1 MTTAT
6 IRLLAAMLVV
16 ALPAATALSEPQ
28 GAASTGT
35 LVYIGT
41 YTGPKSTS
49 KGIYAFRFDDHT
61 GRLTP
66 IGLVAETPSPSFLAL
81 HPSGRFLYAVNE
93 VGNVGEEKG
102 GSVSAFAIDVA
113 TGHLT
118 LLNTQPSRGA
128 DPCYLTVDAAGAG
141 VLVANYTGG
150 NLAVLPIEA
159 DGRLGPPVQ
168 VVQHTGRSVN
178 HDRQAAPHA
187 HSIDL
192 DAANQF
198 AVAADL
204 GADKLFVYRYSA
216 VHLTPNLVPAVA
228 TEPGSGPRHFA
239 FHPNGK
245 VAFAINEM
253 ASTITSYGW
262 DGRRGT
268 LTLSETVST
277 VPSGSHQPNTTAEIR
292 VHPSGRFV
300 YGSNRGHD
308 SIAVFAT
315 SPTGH
320 LTLVE
325 RELTRGKEPRNF
337 TIAPGGRWLVAANQ
351 GSNTLAVFQ
360 IDEKTGALAP
370 VGPLVPVGV
379 PVCVVFVP

>member
-1 MTTAT
+1 MMMLAMPSARAT
-6 IRLLAAMLVV
+6 G
-16 ALPAATALSEPQ
+16 EPQ
-28 GAASTGT
+28 AVPSSGV
-35 LVYIGT
+35 LVFVGT
-41 YTGPKSTS
+41 YTGAKSAS
-49 KGIYAFRFDDHT
+49 KGIYAFRFDDRT

-93 VGNVGEEKG
+93 VDDVGEEKG
-102 GSVSAFAIDVA
+102 GSVSAFAIDA
-113 TGHLT
+113 ASGRLT
-118 LLNTQPSRGA
+118 PLNTQPSRGA
-128 DPCYLTVDAAGAG
+128 HPCYLTVDSAGAG

-150 NLAVLPIEA
+150 SLAVLPIEA
-159 DGRLGPPVQ
+159 DGRLGPPAQ
-168 VVQHTGRSVN
+168 VVHHTGRSVN
-178 HDRQAAPHA
+178 RDRQEAPHA

-204 GADKLFVYRYSA
+204 GADKLFVYRYRA
-216 VHLTPNLVPAVA
+216 VHLTPNLVPAIA

-239 FHPNGK
+239 FHPNGN

-268 LTLSETVST
+268 LTLHETVST
-277 VPSGSHQPNTTAEIR
+277 MPSGSQKPNTTAEIR
-292 VHPSGRFV
+292 VHPTGRFV

-320 LTLVE
+320 LTFVE

-337 TIAPGGRWLVAANQ
+337 TIAPGGRWLIAANQ

-360 IDEKTGALAP
+360 IDDKTGALAP